1 MGLGTLL
8 LSLVAVEALE
18 LEKGS
23 FMMNYDRQR
32 SEGKS
37 ESCYGRIQC
46 LTMVSLTSGRKGEQY
61 VHRREV
67 IFFVLGAKGV
77 DVTCNRPKAFIDSL

>member
-1 MGLGTLL
+1 
-8 LSLVAVEALE
+8 
-18 LEKGS
+18 
-23 FMMNYDRQR
+23 MNYDRQR

-67 IFFVLGAKGV
+67 IFFVLCAKGV
-77 DVTCNRPKAFIDSL
+77 DVACNRQKDFIDGL